1 MGETGADP
9 DKTNEPINKKKTIQ
23 GIDIQSS
30 TVQKT
35 GRLIHHVI
43 CFIL

>member
-23 GIDIQSS
+23 GII
-30 TVQKT
+30 KLEN
-35 GRLIHHVI
+35 G
-43 CFIL
+43 